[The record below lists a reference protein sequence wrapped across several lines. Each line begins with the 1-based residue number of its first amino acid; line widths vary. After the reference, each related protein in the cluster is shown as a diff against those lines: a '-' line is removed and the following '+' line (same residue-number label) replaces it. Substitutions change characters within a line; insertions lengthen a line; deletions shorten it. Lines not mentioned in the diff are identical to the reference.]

1 MAKKPLQPI
10 RWTVFLASQEF
21 HKTGNRIREGL
32 RAHGIEAG
40 NDEKYS
46 SQQIARAS
54 FDHDAL
60 EASAKKAKW
69 QQQIDEAE
77 EAKMRRAEL
86 SGSLVPIGAVREW
99 TSDIL
104 TRVVSVIRHS
114 PLSEQSKD
122 QILYDLRE
130 HTVPQMSVA

>member
-1 MAKKPLQPI
+1 MAKKAIQPI

-40 NDEKYS
+40 RDGKYS
-46 SQQIARAS
+46 TQQIAKAI

-60 EASAKKAKW
+60 EATAKAAKW

-77 EAKMRRAEL
+77 EAKMRRAWCGWAWP
-86 SGSLVPIGAVREW
+86 SG
-99 TSDIL
+99 
-104 TRVVSVIRHS
+104 
-114 PLSEQSKD
+114 Q
-122 QILYDLRE
+122 
-130 HTVPQMSVA
+130 